1 MLSTLNALICLVDI
15 TTLKG
20 KYYYYDLHFTD
31 EVKCCLEMLNAI
43 PKTVHLVRGGARL
56 LTQFGLILKRELLI
70 CYARHPEV
78 STSILKG
85 ALKK

>member
-1 MLSTLNALICLVDI
+1 
-15 TTLKG
+15 
-20 KYYYYDLHFTD
+20 
-31 EVKCCLEMLNAI
+31 MLNAI